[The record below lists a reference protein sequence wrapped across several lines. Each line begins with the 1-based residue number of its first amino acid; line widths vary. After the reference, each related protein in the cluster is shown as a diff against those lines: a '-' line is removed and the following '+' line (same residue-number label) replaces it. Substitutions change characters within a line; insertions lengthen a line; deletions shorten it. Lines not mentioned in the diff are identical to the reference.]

1 MTFCGIFMLGFEVSI
16 LIKSYPV
23 DGFEIFYLQQ
33 YEMAPV
39 ETMFDIGGHIATL
52 VNELLKYLNKNNEQ
66 LLLKTE
72 GIYT

>member
-1 MTFCGIFMLGFEVSI
+1 MTFCGIFMLGFEVSV

-39 ETMFDIGGHIATL
+39 ETMFDIGGHIANL
-52 VNELLKYLNKNNEQ
+52 VNELLKYLNTRKNINYQ
-66 LLLKTE
+66 ALS
-72 GIYT
+72 

>member
-23 DGFEIFYLQQ
+23 DGFEIFKLQQ
-33 YEMAPV
+33 YEMAPA
-39 ETMFDIGGHIATL
+39 ETLFDIGGHIAHL
-52 VNELLKYLNKNNEQ
+52 FNELLKHLNKNNEQ
-66 LLLKTE
+66 LLLKAE

>member
-1 MTFCGIFMLGFEVSI
+1 
-16 LIKSYPV
+16 
-23 DGFEIFYLQQ
+23 
-33 YEMAPV
+33 MAPV
-39 ETMFDIGGHIATL
+39 ETMFDIGGHIANL